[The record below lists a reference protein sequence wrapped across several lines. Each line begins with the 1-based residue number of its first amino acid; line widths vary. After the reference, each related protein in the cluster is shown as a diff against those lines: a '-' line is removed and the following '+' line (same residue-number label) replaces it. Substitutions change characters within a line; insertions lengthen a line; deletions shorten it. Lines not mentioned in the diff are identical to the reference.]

1 VYPAAWPVVA
11 AFVLVNATTPL
22 YVGWQ
27 DTIGFS
33 GGTLTVIHALY
44 MAGLIG
50 SLLVSGALS
59 DRVGRKP
66 VLLPALVVGMV
77 AAVLFATATSVAALA
92 AARLLTGAVIGVFV
106 SAGMAAVTDVAGP
119 DRRRLGA
126 LLAAMAQ
133 TAGAGL
139 GPLLAGL
146 LSEGVF
152 LVECGLLL
160 AAFAVVWRLPLPAP
174 GGAGARAG
182 RRVRVPGVPR
192 ANRVHLALGAGVSA
206 VGLAATSFVLALG
219 PALLADLL
227 DSDNRLVAGVMAA
240 VMFLAATGVQLA
252 VRRLRV
258 VTILLLG
265 AASAV
270 LSMAALVLALRTGSP
285 ALLIAAAP
293 PAGAAQGLG
302 QLGGLALMTAHVP
315 AGRRAEA
322 NAALNIAGY
331 LPAGVATIGSGYL
344 TDAAGLTAGATAY
357 AAALAAGAVLA
368 GAWVAVRRRAATA

>member
-1 VYPAAWPVVA
+1 
-11 AFVLVNATTPL
+11 
-22 YVGWQ
+22 
-27 DTIGFS
+27 
-33 GGTLTVIHALY
+33 
-44 MAGLIG
+44 
-50 SLLVSGALS
+50 
-59 DRVGRKP
+59 
-66 VLLPALVVGMV
+66 MV

-357 AAALAAGAVLA
+357 AAVLAVGAVLA
-368 GAWVAVRRRAATA
+368 GTYVAVRRRAATA